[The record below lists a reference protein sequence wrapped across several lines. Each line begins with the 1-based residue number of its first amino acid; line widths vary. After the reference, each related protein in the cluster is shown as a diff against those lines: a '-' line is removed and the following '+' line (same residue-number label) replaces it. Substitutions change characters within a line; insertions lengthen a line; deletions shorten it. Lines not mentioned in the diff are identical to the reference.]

1 MQNICF
7 VCTGNTCRSPV
18 AEKILTKYLKQA
30 GLTCFSVSSCGLNIN
45 KGDNINPYS
54 IEALK
59 DYGIKVKSR
68 KAKALTKPMLKKYNL
83 FITMTKAQK
92 QAFSDQVQVF
102 SFGELV
108 GKGDILDP
116 FGMPLENYK
125 QMAKQIDEY
134 CQLLVQKLNDIKGAK
149 L

>member
-30 GLTCFSVSSCGLNIN
+30 GLTCFSVSSCGLDII

-54 IEALK
+54 IEVLK

-83 FITMTKAQK
+83 FITMTQSQK
-92 QAFSDQVQVF
+92 QAFPKNVQVF
-102 SFGELV
+102 TFGELV
-108 GKGDILDP
+108 GKGDICDP
-116 FGMPLENYK
+116 FGMPVESYR

-134 CQLLVQKLNDIKGAK
+134 CKLLVQKLIDIKEQK
-149 L
+149 I